1 MIASTPGVT
10 GDADFPE
17 RRFQPQQK
25 WLAAYRESVAC
36 GWSRMAGS
44 RIVFCGLARNVGDL
58 LPATIARIERLAESF
73 ADYRVLIYEN
83 DSDDST
89 PAQLAQWAATNRR
102 VVVISETRRRP
113 RHDSIRSLT
122 RAADM
127 ADYRARCQEQVARR
141 WADFDYASVVDTD
154 LAGGWSYDGVAH
166 TLGSDSWD
174 FVGSYGIIYQR
185 HKLTLNRPL
194 HYDVWAFR
202 RSGSYAPI
210 EGIAGNLLA
219 WSRGEPLLPVHSCF
233 GGLGLYRMPAW
244 LAGSYGGGDCEHVVL
259 HRRMREAGFGRQYLN
274 PSQIV
279 LYGRKRKRFDGLLQS
294 IDRFAQRVAA
304 VAISA

>member
-1 MIASTPGVT
+1 MIASTTSVT
-10 GDADFPE
+10 CDASFPE
-17 RRFQPQQK
+17 QRFLPQPE
-25 WLAAYRESVAC
+25 WSAAYRQSVKR
-36 GWSRMAGS
+36 GWDRMAGS
-44 RIVFCGLARNVGDL
+44 KIVFCGLARNVGGV
-58 LPATIARIERLAESF
+58 LPATIARMERLAESF

-83 DSDDST
+83 DSHDST
-89 PAQLAQWAATNRR
+89 PAQLAAWAATNPR

-127 ADYRARCQEQVARR
+127 ADYRSRCQEEVARR

-154 LAGGWSYDGVAH
+154 LVGGWSYDGVAH
-166 TLGSDSWD
+166 TFGSDSWD

-185 HKLTLNRPL
+185 HKLSLNRPL

-202 RSGSYAPI
+202 RAGSYAPI
-210 EGIAGNLLA
+210 QGVAGNLLA
-219 WSRGEPLLPVHSCF
+219 WSRGEPLLPVYSCF
-233 GGLGLYRMPAW
+233 GGLGFYRMQAW

-259 HRRMREAGFGRQYLN
+259 HRRMREAGYGRQYLN

-279 LYGRKRKRFDGLLQS
+279 LYGRKQKRFDGLLQPLH
-294 IDRFAQRVAA
+294 RFAQRLAA
-304 VAISA
+304 VAISV